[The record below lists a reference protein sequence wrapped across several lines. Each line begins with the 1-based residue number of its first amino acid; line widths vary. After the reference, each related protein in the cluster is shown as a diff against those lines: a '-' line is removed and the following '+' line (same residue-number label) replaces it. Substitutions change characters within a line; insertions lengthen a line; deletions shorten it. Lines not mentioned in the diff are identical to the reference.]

1 MIQLFNKRSL
11 FMKKL
16 FVMCLMVAS
25 LVACDKDEQSPATD
39 TVSADSVSDAVDVAD
54 DVSAVDA
61 SVDVTGV
68 DSPDVST
75 STDASVGG

>member
-1 MIQLFNKRSL
+1 
-11 FMKKL
+11 MKKL

-25 LVACDKDEQSPATD
+25 LIACDKDEQSPATD
-39 TVSADSVSDAVDVAD
+39 TVSADSVSEVDAVDVAD